1 MTLSL
6 SLLRA
11 GKLMATLHHSH
22 SHRHKLLSYK
32 TLRLLRES
40 SSFSS
45 SASDHCL
52 ARTHAP
58 RFRDQKKA
66 KRSYFCSERAEDST
80 FEEEEEKEELKVE
93 ADERLEGKGDE
104 KEDKFKVNY
113 KEEEEEEKFF
123 NYGEPL
129 FWDKTYAKESE
140 PLEWYQSYGDMA
152 PLVRRYIPLSS
163 RILMAGCGNA
173 GLFLDF
179 LCFVFK
185 FLWIGDYAYFGKSR
199 LCL

>member
-22 SHRHKLLSYK
+22 PHQKLLSYK
-32 TLRLLRES
+32 ILRLLRES
-40 SSFSS
+40 SSLSS

-52 ARTHAP
+52 ARSYAP
-58 RFRDQKKA
+58 RFRDHRKA
-66 KRSYFCSERAEDST
+66 TRSYFCSERAKDST
-80 FEEEEEKEELKVE
+80 FEEEEEELKVE
-93 ADERLEGKGDE
+93 ADERLEGMGDE
-104 KEDKFKVNY
+104 KEDKFKVKY
-113 KEEEEEEKFF
+113 KGEEEEEEEEKFF

-129 FWDKTYAKESE
+129 FWDRTYAKESE

-152 PLVRRYIPLSS
+152 PLVRRYIPFSS

-173 GLFLDF
+173 GLFLNF
-179 LCFVFK
+179 LCFVF
-185 FLWIGDYAYFGKSR
+185 
-199 LCL
+199 